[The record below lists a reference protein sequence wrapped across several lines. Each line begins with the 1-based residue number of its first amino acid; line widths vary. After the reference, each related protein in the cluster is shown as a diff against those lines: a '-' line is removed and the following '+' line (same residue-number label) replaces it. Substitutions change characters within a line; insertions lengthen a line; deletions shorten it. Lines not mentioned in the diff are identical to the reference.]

1 MILLSSLSGDVQ
13 WSHPAPITY
22 FNRADFE
29 GTTFRGIFRVF
40 YGKEDAM
47 TKANGNATLVLMF
60 TILILSIIVAQAQDK
75 EPVAMTAV
83 RMTVTLRLLGE
94 NKRMPDV
101 NREDVIVTQDKKRLQ
116 VTGWTRASGEQAG
129 LDLFIL
135 IDDAS
140 DTSLGSQLDDLR
152 SFVNA
157 QPPTTSVAVG
167 YMRNG
172 TVQITQNFT
181 ANHNEAANTI
191 RLPVASVGAYGSPYL
206 SVMDLMKRWPAH
218 LNRREIV
225 MVTDGIDRARGG
237 PRFRLAT
244 NPDVDS
250 ASAVAQRTGT
260 IIHTIFTRGVGRV
273 GSNFWEINLGQ
284 NGMAKLADQ
293 TGGESFYLG
302 TQNPVSFKPY
312 LDDVQKALDNQYLLE
327 FNAIPGKKSAL
338 QYVKLT
344 TEVAGVEL
352 VSADSVWVEAK

>member
-1 MILLSSLSGDVQ
+1 M
-13 WSHPAPITY
+13 
-22 FNRADFE
+22 
-29 GTTFRGIFRVF
+29 
-40 YGKEDAM
+40 EDAM
-47 TKANGNATLVLMF
+47 TKAGSNAMFVLIF
-60 TILILSIIVAQAQDK
+60 TILSACIIFAQAQDK
-75 EPVAMTAV
+75 EAAAVTPV

-94 NKRMPDV
+94 NKRTPAV
-101 NREDVIVTQDKKRLQ
+101 SREDVIIRQDKKRLQ

-140 DTSLGSQLDDLR
+140 DTGLGSQLDDLR

-181 ANHNEAANTI
+181 TQHNEAANAI
-191 RLPVASVGAYGSPYL
+191 RLPVASSVAYGSPYL

-218 LNRREIV
+218 SNRREIV

-260 IIHTIFTRGVGRV
+260 IIHTIFTRGIGRV

-284 NGMAKLADQ
+284 NGMAKLSDE
-293 TGGESFYLG
+293 TGGESFSLG
-302 TQNPVSFKPY
+302 SQNPVSFKPY
-312 LDDVQKALDNQYLLE
+312 LDDVQKALDHQYLLE
-327 FNAIPGKKSAL
+327 FNAIPGKKPGL

-352 VSADSVWVEAK
+352 ASADSVWVEAK